1 MVAKTEFADKIKIA
15 ALVFT
20 LFLLF
25 VSAQASAAASDT
37 AADKDRFQTDLIDIQ
52 AKEAGVKY
60 PEAVTPKKAGE
71 IIKVTHDFTF
81 NSKERTIELS
91 IDKNEYLAA
100 EKTDKNI
107 RAKTSD
113 IKKEDW
119 AAGYYLT
126 LATDSI
132 SSTIYH
138 QITAELQKIK
148 NEENLDSDAYADL
161 ITAFV
166 QSIPYETAGLA
177 PKYPVETIYEMK
189 GDCDDKSILL
199 AALLAIEGYDTI
211 LMYFEDENHVAAGIL
226 GTTGSQKDDD
236 YIFIETTKTGLI
248 GIVPKEVNNRPF
260 NSKNPL
266 IIPFSNS
273 GEAYTSYDENILI
286 QNYLSDISD
295 NIAGKNYE
303 SAEELRELHLKYNTV
318 VKNITNRDY
327 LYNWITA

>member
-1 MVAKTEFADKIKIA
+1 
-15 ALVFT
+15 
-20 LFLLF
+20 
-25 VSAQASAAASDT
+25 
-37 AADKDRFQTDLIDIQ
+37 
-52 AKEAGVKY
+52 
-60 PEAVTPKKAGE
+60 
-71 IIKVTHDFTF
+71 
-81 NSKERTIELS
+81 
-91 IDKNEYLAA
+91 
-100 EKTDKNI
+100 
-107 RAKTSD
+107 
-113 IKKEDW
+113 
-119 AAGYYLT
+119 
-126 LATDSI
+126 
-132 SSTIYH
+132 
-138 QITAELQKIK
+138 
-148 NEENLDSDAYADL
+148 
-161 ITAFV
+161 
-166 QSIPYETAGLA
+166 
-177 PKYPVETIYEMK
+177 
-189 GDCDDKSILL
+189 DKSILL